1 MEGLATGR
9 LSGPV
14 DTAPGGLALVQELL
28 NTATRPGAEAS
39 HVADLLSDADTANRW
54 LATASAQWVEATG
67 QSDPGLQLGDADLAP
82 LRRFR
87 EAVRAAA
94 VGPASEAVSA
104 GGPDGPEPGSAARR
118 SAPSPAASPIPT
130 TAAATVALR
139 FTEDGS
145 VAYGTSASGW
155 RGLAALV
162 TTEALLAQRSGTW
175 ERFKTCPFPECGI
188 AFFDRTRNNNRV
200 WHDVRTCGNRTNLR
214 ASRQKRRGAESGAAQ
229 ELSR

>member
-14 DTAPGGLALVQELL
+14 GTAPGGLALVQELL
-28 NTATRPGAEAS
+28 NTATRPGTEAS

-54 LATASAQWVEATG
+54 LAAASAQWAEATG
-67 QSDPGLQLGDADLAP
+67 QPNPGLHLGEADLKP

-94 VGPASEAVSA
+94 AGPAGSSET
-104 GGPDGPEPGSAARR
+104 GSA
-118 SAPSPAASPIPT
+118 APSPAPAPIPT
-130 TAAATVALR
+130 TAAVTATLR

-145 VAYGTSASGW
+145 ATYGTSATGW

-188 AFFDRTRNNNRV
+188 AFFDQTRNNNRV

-214 ASRQKRRGAESGAAQ
+214 ASRQKRREADSAAGQ
-229 ELSR
+229 EPPTTPEP

>member
-14 DTAPGGLALVQELL
+14 GTAPGGLALVQELL
-28 NTATRPGAEAS
+28 NTATRPGTEAS

-54 LATASAQWVEATG
+54 LAAASAQWVEATG
-67 QSDPGLQLGDADLAP
+67 QPDPGLQLGDADLMP

-87 EAVRAAA
+87 EAVRDA
-94 VGPASEAVSA
+94 VGGPASEAGSA
-104 GGPDGPEPGSAARR
+104 GSSESGSA
-118 SAPSPAASPIPT
+118 APSPAPAAIPA
-130 TAAATVALR
+130 TAAVTVALR
-139 FTEDGS
+139 FTENGS
-145 VAYGTSASGW
+145 VAYGTSATGW

-188 AFFDRTRNNNRV
+188 AFFDQTRNNSRV

-214 ASRQKRRGAESGAAQ
+214 ASRQKRRDAESAAAQ
-229 ELSR
+229 ELPTC